1 MKFVKG
7 MIFGTILSAGIAMAY
22 NDSMMNGAK
31 KKMIKKG
38 RQFAK
43 KIGMI

>member
-7 MIFGTILSAGIAMAY
+7 VIVGSLISAGIVMVY
-22 NDSMMNGAK
+22 SDSMLNQK
-31 KKMIKKG
+31 KRMIKKG